1 MFIRT
6 RKLTHGNSNQ
16 KLFSILHQ
24 NTKKQVTMG
33 NKKLQ
38 VWLPLILSM
47 VLIGGMYFGFK
58 LRETTPSGTGFFKT
72 DKKSALQQILDLVK
86 QRYVDPVNTDSL
98 QENAIDEMMSHL
110 DPHSIYIPP
119 SHLQEVNEDL
129 MGNFEGIGVEFNIFS
144 DTVHV
149 VHVLADGPS
158 DKAGVHVGDKII
170 KVNNETIA
178 GKNLSSDEIKK
189 KIRGERGSPVKIT
202 VVRKNEQKDIS
213 ITRGTIP
220 IPAID
225 ASYMLDQKTGYIKLN
240 KFSETAYEEF
250 MQSLETLQKNKLSNL
265 VLDLRGNGGG
275 LMNEAVEI
283 ADEFLSD
290 DKLVVYTQ
298 GANVDRIDYKCRRP
312 GLFEEGG
319 LVVLVDELSASASEV
334 LAGALQDYC
343 RATIIGRR
351 TFGKGLVQQQ
361 YSLSDGG
368 AVRLTVA
375 RYYTPKGR
383 SIQRS
388 YEKGKEKYLEEIS
401 DRYENGEVSHLDT
414 AKVVNGKIY
423 KTQCGDTVY
432 GGGGITPKYFV
443 GLDTGTLHRNVSKL
457 YLSGSLN
464 IFMYTYYIRHM
475 DELNKYTSPQDFT
488 ANYNNLEPMWQELVT
503 YAAKDS
509 IDLKQVSGADKDYLQ
524 KRIKAQ
530 LARFRWRSK
539 GFYEVVNGDDP
550 AIKKAL
556 EVLEK

>member
-38 VWLPLILSM
+38 VWLPLIFSM

-129 MGNFEGIGVEFNIFS
+129 IGNFEGIGVEFNIFS

-178 GKNLSSDEIKK
+178 GKNISSDDIKK

-240 KFSETAYEEF
+240 KFSETAYKEF

-275 LMNEAVEI
+275 LMNQAVEI

-343 RATIIGRR
+343 RGTIIGRR

-464 IFMYTYYIRHM
+464 TFMYTYYIRHM
-475 DELNKYTSPQDFT
+475 DELNKFTTPQDFT

-530 LARFRWRSK
+530 LARFKWRAK